1 MLYQNSLSV
10 YNFILATILL
20 YAMADTELCMC
31 KLIAIESTIFEFRIC
46 ISNLASIS
54 FKEPFLVLI

>member
-46 ISNLASIS
+46 IPNLAIS

>member
-1 MLYQNSLSV
+1 M
-10 YNFILATILL
+10 T
-20 YAMADTELCMC
+20 DTELCMC

-46 ISNLASIS
+46 IPNLAIS